1 LRIAEKRLNSE
12 FYDDVLKK
20 LNILKFQEN
29 KKLEE
34 ERERQS
40 MYIIIN

>member
-20 LNILKFQEN
+20 LNILKIQEN

-40 MYIIIN
+40 MYIINN